1 MKIINFFKQN
11 CLKLTLIFLMNFLC
25 NNYVFAQEN
34 SQENLLNFPEINENF
49 SKPSILGVHNLK
61 VWGLKIYKIE
71 LLSEAKNFS
80 YKNKLAIII
89 NYQRDFA
96 KDDLIKRSIEEI
108 SRANEIKDE
117 TLLKNYQKGLE
128 EIFFNVKKGDR
139 KTAFFDPKN
148 GVKLYFNGKFAGAIK
163 DLIFAKRFIDIWL
176 GDKSSFPQMTKDI
189 LGKNE

>member
-11 CLKLTLIFLMNFLC
+11 CLKLTLIFLMNFLY

-71 LLSEAKNFS
+71 LLSQEKNFS

-89 NYQRDFA
+89 NYQRDFT
-96 KDDLIKRSIEEI
+96 KDNLIKRF
-108 SRANEIKDE
+108 ND
-117 TLLKNYQKGLE
+117 LKK
-128 EIFFNVKKGDR
+128 
-139 KTAFFDPKN
+139 
-148 GVKLYFNGKFAGAIK
+148 
-163 DLIFAKRFIDIWL
+163 
-176 GDKSSFPQMTKDI
+176 
-189 LGKNE
+189 KNESDGFSVLRKNPIRYDKYWFLLIAISK

>member
-11 CLKLTLIFLMNFLC
+11 CLKLTLIFLINFLF
-25 NNYVFAQEN
+25 NNYGFAQKN
-34 SQENLLNFPEINENF
+34 SQENFLNFPEINENF
-49 SKPSILGVHNLK
+49 SKSSSLGIHNLK

-71 LLSEAKNFS
+71 LLSETENFS
-80 YKNKLAIII
+80 YQNKLAIII

-108 SRANEIKDE
+108 SRANEIKDK
-117 TLLKNYQKGLE
+117 TLLKNYQTKLE
-128 EIFFNVKKGDR
+128 EIFFDVKKGDR

-176 GDKSSFPQMTKDI
+176 GDNSAYPQMTKDI

>member
-1 MKIINFFKQN
+1 MKIINLFKQN

-49 SKPSILGVHNLK
+49 SKPSVLGVHNLK

-71 LLSEAKNFS
+71 LLSETKNFS

-89 NYQRDFA
+89 NYQRDFT
-96 KDDLIKRSIEEI
+96 KDNLIKRSIEEI

-117 TLLKNYQKGLE
+117 ILLKKYQNKLE
-128 EIFFNVKKGDR
+128 EIFFDVKKGDR

-148 GVKLYFNGKFAGAIK
+148 GVKLYFNGKYAGAIE
-163 DLIFAKRFIDIWL
+163 DLIFAKRFMDIWL
-176 GDKSSFPQMTKDI
+176 GERSSFPQMTKDI

>member
-1 MKIINFFKQN
+1 MKIINLFKQN

-49 SKPSILGVHNLK
+49 SKPSVLGVHNLK

-71 LLSEAKNFS
+71 LLSQEKNFS

-89 NYQRDFA
+89 NYQRDFT
-96 KDDLIKRSIEEI
+96 KDNLIKRSIEEI

-117 TLLKNYQKGLE
+117 ILLKKYQNKLE

-139 KTAFFDPKN
+139 KTAFFDPKI
-148 GVKLYFNGKFAGAIK
+148 GVKLYFNGKYTGAIE
-163 DLIFAKRFIDIWL
+163 DLIFAKRFMDIWL
-176 GDKSSFPQMTKDI
+176 GERSSFPQMTKDI